1 MFCVDS
7 QRSETRVPREVTR
20 SKMAE
25 DAESKIAV
33 RLVNEY
39 GYKESSTG
47 TLFAK
52 KKIETDRHY
61 WIVSKQCSEVDS
73 CEYEL
78 KL

>member
-1 MFCVDS
+1 MFCLDS
-7 QRSETRVPREVTR
+7 QRLETRVPREVTR

-52 KKIETDRHY
+52 KKL
-61 WIVSKQCSEVDS
+61 KQIAITGLSQSSVPR
-73 CEYEL
+73 L
-78 KL
+78 IPVNTN